1 MKHET
6 RNTKHVLLSETEISE
21 IQHEMGLYEDPQ
33 AACIE
38 ALKVVQAHRG
48 WVSDEALAAAAKVVG
63 VSPATM
69 DGVATFYNLIFRRPV
84 GRNVIMLCDSISCYL
99 TGYDEAL
106 AYLKSKLGIEFG
118 QTTENN
124 RFTLLPIVCLG
135 NCDKA
140 PAMRVNKDIHDNL
153 TPARIDEIL
162 ENYN

>member
-1 MKHET
+1 MI
-6 RNTKHVLLSETEISE
+6 LSEQEITE
-21 IQHEMGLYEDPQ
+21 IQHEMDLYEKPQ

-38 ALKVVQAHRG
+38 ALKVVQNHRG
-48 WVSDEALAAAAKVVG
+48 WVSEEALAAAAEVVG

-69 DGVATFYNLIFRRPV
+69 DSVATFYNLIFRRPV
-84 GRNVIMLCDSISCYL
+84 GRNVIMICDSISCYL

-106 AYLKSKLGIEFG
+106 AHLKTKLGIEFG
-118 QTTENN
+118 QTTDDD

-153 TPARIDEIL
+153 SPARIDEIL
-162 ENYN
+162 ECYK